1 MDIRELLD
9 LLLRW
14 THVIAGIMWIGNS
27 MLYNWLDRNLYR
39 PDDAPKNLVGK
50 IWMVHS
56 GGFYEVEKK
65 YLEPSQMPDVLH
77 WFKWQSYTTWISGF
91 LLLCIVYFFS
101 GGAYLVDPSVSSIGV
116 PQAIALCVGTL
127 FLGYGVYD
135 LLWRSPLR
143 QAPKAAA
150 LVSFAL
156 LVGVVYGLTHVLAGR
171 AAYLMVGAL
180 LGTLMSGNVFM
191 HIMPS
196 QRELVAATKAG
207 REQDPAIG
215 MRAKQRSIHNN
226 YMTFPVIVIMLSN
239 HFAFTYGNPNNWLIL
254 LVLILGGA
262 GVRHFMNIRWTFK
275 AWLPALGATAAAAIA
290 LLFVL
295 TQRPPA
301 PQTAAVDAHVS
312 FAEAHAVIEKRCISC
327 HSQSP
332 TDSTFTVAPEDVKF
346 DTPDEMQR
354 LASKI
359 QARAVDTTAMP
370 LGNKTG
376 MTPAERALL
385 GQWIKEGAP
394 TN

>member
-39 PDDAPKNLVGK
+39 PADAPKNLVGK

-65 YLEPSQMPDVLH
+65 YLEPSQMPEVLH

-116 PQAIALCVGTL
+116 PQAIALCVATL
-127 FLGYGVYD
+127 FVGYGVYD

-143 QAPKAAA
+143 NAPKVAS
-150 LVSFAL
+150 LVSLAL

-196 QRELVAATKAG
+196 QRELVAATIAG

-254 LVLILGGA
+254 LVLIVGGA

-275 AWLPALGATAAAAIA
+275 PWLPAIGATAAAAIA

-295 TQRPPA
+295 TARPQP
-301 PQTAAVDAHVS
+301 TVAATGTHVS
-312 FAEAHAVIEKRCISC
+312 FAEARAVIQKRCISC
-327 HSQSP
+327 HSQTP
-332 TDSTFTVAPEDVKF
+332 TDTTFTVAPEDVKF

-359 QARAVDTTAMP
+359 EARAVDTTAMP

-376 MTPAERALL
+376 MTPAERAIL

-394 TN
+394 AN